1 VSAKPGTLAP
11 AISKGPGRIW
21 KAFSDFWRRYR
32 KNYAAV
38 GGLVVVF
45 LIAVLAIVGPMVH
58 EVNPFDMVGR
68 PYSKPFGEFPLGTDV
83 SGRDILA
90 GIIHGAPVSLAIGV
104 VASLCATIVG
114 VAFGSVAGYYGGFID
129 DALMRTTE
137 FFLTIPSFILA
148 VVIVAIFSPSVVTIT
163 AAIAVV
169 SWPSVARLVRG
180 EFIAQREREYVQ
192 ACKALGMRDWE
203 IILVQILPNALAPVI
218 VVSTLMVATA
228 ILTESGLSFLG
239 LGDPNHVSW
248 GYMIGVARTAL
259 RTAWWMAAI
268 PGLMIVI
275 AVIAINLAG
284 EGLND
289 ALNPKLR
296 ER

>member
-1 VSAKPGTLAP
+1 V
-11 AISKGPGRIW
+11 
-21 KAFSDFWRRYR
+21 KAFLDFWRRYAR
-32 KNYAAV
+32 NRAAV
-38 GGLVVVF
+38 GGLVAIVA
-45 LIAVLAIVGPMVH
+45 IAVLALVGPWLHPVD
-58 EVNPFDMVGR
+58 PFDMVGR
-68 PYSKPFGEFPLGTDV
+68 PYSPPFGEFFLGTDV

-90 GIIHGAPVSLAIGV
+90 GLIRGAPVSLLIGV
-104 VASLCATIVG
+104 AASLCATIVG
-114 VAFGSVAGYYGGFID
+114 VALGAVAGYYGGFVD
-129 DALMRTTE
+129 DAIMRTTE

-148 VVIVAIFSPSVVTIT
+148 VVLVAIFSPSVVSITI
-163 AAIAVV
+163 AIAVV

-192 ACKALGMRDWE
+192 ACRALGMPDGE
-203 IILVQILPNALAPVI
+203 IILVQILPNTAGPVV

-259 RTAWWMAAI
+259 RSAWWMAAI
-268 PGLMIVI
+268 PGLMIVV

>member
-1 VSAKPGTLAP
+1 V
-11 AISKGPGRIW
+11 
-21 KAFSDFWRRYR
+21 KAFLDFCRRYA
-32 KNYAAV
+32 KNRAAV
-38 GGLVVVF
+38 GGLVV
-45 LIAVLAIVGPMVH
+45 IAAIVAMALVGPVLH
-58 EVNPFDMVGR
+58 PVDPFDTAGR
-68 PYSKPFGEFPLGTDV
+68 PYSPPFGKFLLGTDV

-90 GIIHGAPVSLAIGV
+90 GIIRGAPVSLAIGV
-104 VASLCATIVG
+104 AASLCATILG
-114 VAFGSVAGYYGGFID
+114 VAFGAVAGYYGGFLD
-129 DALMRTTE
+129 DAIMRTTE

-148 VVIVAIFSPSVVTIT
+148 VVIVAIFSPTVVTIT
-163 AAIAVV
+163 VAIAVV

-192 ACKALGMRDWE
+192 ACRALGMPDWE
-203 IILVQILPNALAPVI
+203 IILVQILPNAAAPVV

-268 PGLMIVI
+268 PGLMIVV